1 MILALLLKTHFVP
14 WRGGS
19 ENKKKKMTKP
29 FLQLD
34 VHNEKKANSGD
45 KVPLIIK
52 EVGRME

>member
-1 MILALLLKTHFVP
+1 MILALLLETHFVP
-14 WRGGS
+14 WRGES
-19 ENKKKKMTKP
+19 ENKTKMTKS